1 MPESVPTGDL
11 MALAL
16 RQAGA
21 GPIFTLNGAHIWGVY
36 LGAEHHGIGLVDVR
50 HEQTAGFAA
59 EGWAKVT
66 RRCGGAAATP
76 RPGATH
82 VMYPIPP
89 PPPNGRPGPF
99 PAGRAPAPRRRL
111 RPPHGPGP

>member
-66 RRCGGAAATP
+66 RRGGVAAGTAG
-76 RPGATH
+76 PGVPH
-82 VMYPIPP
+82 VRSPIAPP
-89 PPPNGRPGPF
+89 PPHGSPVRV
-99 PAGRAPAPRRRL
+99 PAGRAA
-111 RPPHGPGP
+111 